1 MKLKSF
7 LSLFILFLIFF
18 GPLRLF
24 TSHFETNDKAPI
36 PLNLDSLE
44 FPYPDHIKKLGIE
57 GKIYLQLCIDTFGN
71 VTNVILIKSLH
82 PELDILSAEKVRN
95 LKFIPATQRD
105 KKVAVWLAFP
115 VAYMLED
122 ILSSKDTLTYFDI
135 LNNNGKV
142 SDTLNLPHNLTL
154 YLLKEE
160 KIVDKDTT
168 VFIPEEVVYPKI
180 IIPKDFI
187 TSKTRRIKPRND
199 ISVIYVEIFLDEK
212 GDPLKYIIR
221 NPATKEIDSL
231 ALKTAKTL
239 KFTPAK
245 YLDDQALK
253 TARFLKFIPAR
264 FFGKPIPSR
273 FLVRFVFDH
282 INFPRP

>member
-1 MKLKSF
+1 LKLKN
-7 LSLFILFLIFF
+7 SLLLVILFLVFLSPF
-18 GPLRLF
+18 KNF
-24 TSHFETNDKAPI
+24 ASHFETNDKAPI

-82 PELDILSAEKVRN
+82 PELDISVSEKIRE
-95 LKFIPATQRD
+95 LKFVPATQRD
-105 KKVAVWLAFP
+105 KKIAVWYSVP
-115 VAYMLED
+115 ITYMLED
-122 ILSSKDTLTYFDI
+122 ICSKKDTLTYFDI
-135 LNNNGKV
+135 LNNNGEV
-142 SDTLNLPHNLTL
+142 ADTLNLPHNLTL
-154 YLLKEE
+154 YLLKEK

-187 TSKTRRIKPRND
+187 TSKTRRMKPRND

-212 GDPLKYIIR
+212 GDPLRYIIR
-221 NPATKEIDSL
+221 NPATKELDSL
-231 ALKTAKTL
+231 ALKTAES
-239 KFTPAK
+239 
-245 YLDDQALK
+245 
-253 TARFLKFIPAR
+253 LKFIPAR

-282 INFPRP
+282 INFPKP